1 MRKKINKA
9 IQKAREAPA
18 KSPTSTSP
26 ARSVDKSYMLP
37 DHPPQPA
44 PAPKSTTAPVPVK
57 VGVQPIKLPVRSTT
71 PAKAEVTPPAKQYSG
86 IYSIFNK
93 RT

>member
-1 MRKKINKA
+1 MRKQINKA

-26 ARSVDKSYMLP
+26 ARS
-37 DHPPQPA
+37 
-44 PAPKSTTAPVPVK
+44 APKSTTAPVPVK